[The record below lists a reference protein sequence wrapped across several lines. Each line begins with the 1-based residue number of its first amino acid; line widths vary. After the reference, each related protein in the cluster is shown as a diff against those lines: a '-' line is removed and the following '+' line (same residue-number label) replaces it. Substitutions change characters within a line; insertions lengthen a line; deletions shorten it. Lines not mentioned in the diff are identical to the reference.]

1 MTIFFRCDLEGPKTH
16 SRMIINNVIKEDSG
30 KYSCSAPNT
39 EQSSIDVFVSPGLR
53 IFEIFSILCVV
64 SLISEKAE
72 GPILLLLC
80 PPYAACTANFHAKA
94 KSDKWKVSDLC
105 LRNFYAI
112 VMKIYMQPS
121 IKCQRGKVSWIREQ
135 GQVYEL
141 LIKGEKS
148 GGGDCGSMVT
158 PLSFNH

>member
-72 GPILLLLC
+72 GPTLLLLC
-80 PPYAACTANFHAKA
+80 LSYAACTANFHAKA
-94 KSDKWKVSDLC
+94 KSDK
-105 LRNFYAI
+105 
-112 VMKIYMQPS
+112 
-121 IKCQRGKVSWIREQ
+121 
-135 GQVYEL
+135 
-141 LIKGEKS
+141 
-148 GGGDCGSMVT
+148 
-158 PLSFNH
+158 